1 MISGCVIKIFKNYD
15 SEQLIKE
22 TKEYLSE
29 NEL

>member
-1 MISGCVIKIFKNYD
+1 MISGYMIKIFKNYD

-22 TKEYLSE
+22 IKEYLSE